1 MIFETEREFL
11 GSRPHHAGRFE
22 PLDHLDRLESEAIHI
37 MREVVAECARPAL
50 LFSGGKDS
58 IVMLRLAEKAFH
70 PASIPFPLVHVDT
83 GHNFPEVLEFRDRR
97 VCELGAILIV
107 RSVEESIR
115 QGRVRSASATASRN
129 ALQAVTL
136 VDTIQEFKFD
146 ACLGGAR
153 RDEEKARAKERI
165 FSFRDEFGGWDPK
178 NQRPELWSL
187 YNARVHEGENM
198 RVFPISNWTE
208 LDVWSYIARENLE
221 VPALYF
227 AHDRQVV
234 RRGERLVPVTDLTP
248 PSPGEVPETLSVRFR
263 TVGDI
268 TCTCPVLSVASNVEE
283 ILAETAV
290 TALTERGATR
300 MDDQTSESSMEQ
312 RKKQGYF

>member
-1 MIFETEREFL
+1 MNPTIL
-11 GSRPHHAGRFE
+11 SDVLHLQPHHAGRFE

-37 MREVVAECARPAL
+37 MREVAAECRQPAL

-58 IVMLRLAEKAFH
+58 IVMLRLAEKAFR
-70 PASIPFPLVHVDT
+70 PGRFPFPLLHIDT
-83 GHNFPEVLEFRDRR
+83 GHNFPEVIAFRDRR
-97 VCELGAILIV
+97 VDELGERLIV
-107 RSVEESIR
+107 RHVEESIR
-115 QGRVRSASATASRN
+115 QGRARVAGPNDSRN

-136 VDTIQEFKFD
+136 VDAINEFQFD

-165 FSFRDEFGGWDPK
+165 FSFRDEFGAWDPK

-187 YNARVHEGENM
+187 YNARVHPGENL

-208 LDVWSYIARENLE
+208 LDVWSYIAREGLE
-221 VPALYF
+221 VPEIYY
-227 AHDRQVV
+227 AHEREVV
-234 RRGERLVPVTDLTP
+234 RRGAQLVPVTGLTP
-248 PSPGEVPETLSVRFR
+248 PRPGEAVERLSVRFR

-268 TCTCPVLSVASNVEE
+268 TCTCPVASTAASAEA
-283 ILAETAV
+283 IIAETAV
-290 TALTERGATR
+290 TSVTERGATR
-300 MDDQTSESSMEQ
+300 MDDQTSEASMEL